1 MQVCERTRFHVN
13 AETYPQPEEFYLQK
27 NFGVWMTFEE
37 KEVRQEISKV
47 EYTAVNLV
55 GDIGGIMGIMIGLSL
70 QQLSSFTARIVY
82 NWYLR
87 QS

>member
-70 QQLSSFTARIVY
+70 QQISSFTARIVY